1 MQMIRPTPRKC
12 MAAALFVLAMAQ
24 PLAPARAELVLSQL
38 IVELKADG
46 KMRDDIE
53 VWNNSPER
61 AYVAVDP
68 NEIINPGQA
77 SEERR
82 REPDPEKR
90 GLLVAPARLILEP
103 GQRKL
108 VRVAALAA
116 GVERE
121 RVYRVTVKPVA
132 GELSAERSGLKIL
145 VGYDVL
151 VLLRPANAHPQLT
164 ARRSGNSLT
173 FRNDG
178 NASLEL
184 ADGRQCA
191 PDGKCARLPG
201 KRLYA
206 GAQWSEPLSS
216 AQPVEYRVICEGR
229 SDRRIF

>member
-1 MQMIRPTPRKC
+1 MQMNRPTLCKLVAP
-12 MAAALFVLAMAQ
+12 ALFALAMMQ
-24 PLAPARAELVLSQL
+24 PVAPARAELVLSQL
-38 IVELKADG
+38 IVELRADG
-46 KMRDDIE
+46 KTRDDIE

-68 NEIINPGQA
+68 NEIVNPGQR

-108 VRVAALAA
+108 VRIAALASS
-116 GVERE
+116 VERE
-121 RVYRVTVKPVA
+121 RVYRVTIKPVA
-132 GELSAERSGLKIL
+132 GELSADRSGLKIL

-151 VLLRPANAHPQLT
+151 VLLRPANPRPQLS
-164 ARRSGNSLT
+164 AIRSGNRLS
-173 FRNDG
+173 FRNEG
-178 NASLEL
+178 NSSLEL
-184 ADGRQCA
+184 VDGRQCR
-191 PDGKCARLPG
+191 PDGKCVELPG

-206 GAQWSEPLSS
+206 GAEWSEPLSS
-216 AQPVEYRVICEGR
+216 AQPVEYRVVSDGR